1 LLSDRATLS
10 CTIWYMSIQVI
21 SSTIPDPAR
30 AWRALSEVRS
40 WPDWLPTVTEVV
52 PEDPSAPE
60 ATGAAYRVVQPRLGG
75 ARWEITDWRPGVGFT
90 WVSRRPGVTTT
101 GTHELVAVEGGVQA
115 HLGIRWS
122 GPGAWLVR
130 AAYGGL
136 TRRYVASEAAALVAR
151 CQGRDGE

>member
-1 LLSDRATLS
+1 
-10 CTIWYMSIQVI
+10 MSIQGI
-21 SSTIPDPAR
+21 STTIPDPAR

-52 PEDPSAPE
+52 PEDSSAPE